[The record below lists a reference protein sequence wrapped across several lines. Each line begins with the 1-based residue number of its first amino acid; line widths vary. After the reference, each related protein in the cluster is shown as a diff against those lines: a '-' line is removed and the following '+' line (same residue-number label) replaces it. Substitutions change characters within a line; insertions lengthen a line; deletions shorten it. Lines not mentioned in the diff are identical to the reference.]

1 MSTKGSTIGRRKFLG
16 MGAAA
21 AGLALMADLEAYPQ
35 NVNRNSIA
43 SDLKITD
50 MRIAVL
56 RGPGGKP
63 VQEGNGGPSSAGSS
77 GGVGGPSGA
86 MGRGAPPRGPMPP
99 ATPGAGAASGGTII
113 VRIDTNQGISG
124 YGQAIGDGPQPN
136 YILMHKAR
144 LLGENPCNVDRI
156 FRKIKLHGGYNRQGS
171 GVNAIE
177 NALWDLAGKAYG
189 VPIYQ
194 MLGGKFRDKIRMYSE
209 GDPRSNSIADIA
221 ADYKERVASG
231 FTMLKYDLG
240 VARVLQGKRGTMSAP
255 AGYNGEPGENPENFY
270 QGFEISVKGAELVAD
285 HVAAI
290 KEAMGDAADIP
301 MAHDHFGHLT
311 VKSCIKLAKAL
322 ERVTPSMLE
331 DMVPWFR
338 VEEWKLI
345 NDSIDVPTLTGEDAY
360 LVESLEPLCQARAV
374 DYIHPD
380 HLVIGGCLELQK
392 TSDMAA
398 TYSVGM
404 MGPSNATAI
413 GYAAGAHAIA
423 ACETFLAMEWH
434 QPQPAWHK
442 DLTDKGDLVVQG
454 HIPVPTGPGLG
465 IKVNEEA
472 MRNLCRQGEF
482 FTDPTTYW
490 DSQVGGEK
498 AYT

>member
-1 MSTKGSTIGRRKFLG
+1 MSTKENAIGRRSLLS

-21 AGLALMADLEAYPQ
+21 AGLGLLADLEAYPQ
-35 NVNRNSIA
+35 NVNRNSIP
-43 SDLKITD
+43 SDLKVTD

-56 RGPGGKP
+56 RGPGG
-63 VQEGNGGPSSAGSS
+63 QAGA
-77 GGVGGPSGA
+77 GRAG
-86 MGRGAPPRGPMPP
+86 GRGGRGPLPP
-99 ATPGAGAASGGTII
+99 ATPGAGGASGGTIV

-124 YGQAIGDGPQPN
+124 YGQTIGDGPQPN
-136 YILMHKAR
+136 YVLTHKAR
-144 LLGENPCNVDRI
+144 VLGENPCNVDKI
-156 FRKIKLHGGYNRQGS
+156 FRKIKIHGAYNRRGAAS
-171 GVNAIE
+171 TRLRTRCGIWPAKLMACRSIKC
-177 NALWDLAGKAYG
+177 LAGNFATRSACTAR
-189 VPIYQ
+189 VTRA
-194 MLGGKFRDKIRMYSE
+194 RDDIK
-209 GDPRSNSIADIA
+209 DIA
-221 ADYKERVASG
+221 ADYKERVAAG

-240 VARVLQGKRGTMSAP
+240 VARILQGKRGTMSAP
-255 AGYNGEPGENPENFY
+255 AGYNGEPGEDPENYY
-270 QGFEISVKGAELVAD
+270 QGFELSDKGAELVAD

-345 NDSIDVPTLTGEDAY
+345 TNSINVPTLTGEDAY

-380 HLVIGGCLELQK
+380 HLVIGGCLELKK
-392 TSDMAA
+392 TADMAA
-398 TYSVGM
+398 KYSVGM
-404 MGPSNATAI
+404 MVHSNATPI
-413 GYAAGAHAIA
+413 GYAAGVHAIA
-423 ACETFLAMEWH
+423 ACQNFLAMEWH

-442 DLTDKGDLVVQG
+442 EITDAGDLVVKG
-454 HIPVPTGPGLG
+454 YIPVPTGPGLG

-472 MRNLCRQGEF
+472 MRPLCRQGEF

-490 DSQVGGEK
+490 DSQVGGDK

>member
-1 MSTKGSTIGRRKFLG
+1 MSRYENAFGRRLLLG
-16 MGAAA
+16 TGAAA
-21 AGLALMADLEAYPQ
+21 AGLGLVAELEAYPQ
-35 NVNRNSIA
+35 NVNRSSSP

-56 RGPGGKP
+56 RGPGG
-63 VQEGNGGPSSAGSS
+63 QAGGGRGGGRGGPS
-77 GGVGGPSGA
+77 
-86 MGRGAPPRGPMPP
+86 APVPP
-99 ATPGAGAASGGTII
+99 ATPGAGAASGGVIV

-124 YGQAIGDGPQPN
+124 YGQTIGDGPQPN
-136 YILMHKAR
+136 YVLTHKAR
-144 LLGENPCNVDRI
+144 VLGDNPCNVDKI
-156 FRKIKLHGGYNRQGS
+156 FRKLKMHGGYNRRGS

-194 MLGGKFRDKIRMYSE
+194 MLGGKFRDKVRMYSE

-221 ADYKERVASG
+221 ADYKERVAAG
-231 FTMLKYDLG
+231 FTMLKLDLP
-240 VARVLQGKRGTMSAP
+240 VAPIVRGKKGTMSAP
-255 AGYNGEPGENPENFY
+255 EGYDGGQRGEGLENYY
-270 QGFEISVKGAELVAD
+270 QAFELSDKGCELVAD
-285 HVAAI
+285 YVASV

-311 VKSCIKLAKAL
+311 AKSCIKLANAL
-322 ERVTPSMLE
+322 ERVTPSTLE

-345 NDSIDVPTLTGEDAY
+345 TDSIRVPTLTGEHASW
-360 LVESLEPLCQARAV
+360 VETLEPLCQARAV

-380 HLVIGGCLELQK
+380 HLVIGGCLELKK
-392 TSDMAA
+392 TADMAA
-398 TYSVGM
+398 KYSVGM
-404 MGPSNATAI
+404 RVHSNATPI

-423 ACETFLAMEWH
+423 ACQNFLAMEWH

-442 DLTDKGDLVVQG
+442 DITDAGDLVVKG

-472 MRNLCRQGEF
+472 MRPLCRQGEF

-490 DSQVGGEK
+490 DSQFGGEK

>member
-1 MSTKGSTIGRRKFLG
+1 MSTEENAIGRRTLLG
-16 MGAAA
+16 TGAAV
-21 AGLALMADLEAYPQ
+21 AGLGLLADLEAYPQ
-35 NVNRNSIA
+35 NVNRNSIP

-50 MRIAVL
+50 MRIAIL
-56 RGPGGKP
+56 RGPGGQTGGRRTRRRQGSVASRDSRRGSGIGRHDRRP
-63 VQEGNGGPSSAGSS
+63 NRYQPGNFGLRP
-77 GGVGGPSGA
+77 
-86 MGRGAPPRGPMPP
+86 
-99 ATPGAGAASGGTII
+99 
-113 VRIDTNQGISG
+113 DDW
-124 YGQAIGDGPQPN
+124 DGPQPN
-136 YILMHKAR
+136 YVLTHKAR
-144 LLGENPCNVDRI
+144 VLGENPCNVDKI
-156 FRKIKLHGGYNRQGS
+156 FRKLKIHGAYNRRGS

-194 MLGGKFRDKIRMYSE
+194 MLGGKFRDKVRMYSE

-221 ADYKERVASG
+221 ADYKERVAAG

-240 VARVLQGKRGTMSAP
+240 VAPILRGKRGTMFAP
-255 AGYNGEPGENPENFY
+255 AGYNGEPGESPENYY
-270 QGFEISVKGAELVAD
+270 QGLELSDKGCELVAD

-290 KEAMGDAADIP
+290 KEAMGDAADVP
-301 MAHDHFGHLT
+301 MGHDHFGHLT
-311 VKSCIKLAKAL
+311 AKSCIKLANAL

-345 NDSIDVPTLTGEDAY
+345 TNSIRVPTLTGEDAY
-360 LVESLEPLCQARAV
+360 LMESLEALCQARAV

-380 HLVIGGCLELQK
+380 HLVIGGLLELKK

-398 TYSVGM
+398 KYSVGM
-404 MGPSNATAI
+404 MVHSNATPI
-413 GYAAGAHAIA
+413 GYAAGVHAIA
-423 ACETFLAMEWH
+423 ACQNFLAMEWH
-434 QPQPAWHK
+434 MPQPAWHK
-442 DLTDKGDLVVQG
+442 DITDAGDLVVKG
-454 HIPVPTGPGLG
+454 YIPVPTGPGLG

-472 MRNLCRQGEF
+472 NRPLCRQGEF

-490 DSQVGGEK
+490 DSQIGGDK

>member
-1 MSTKGSTIGRRKFLG
+1 MSRNENGIGRRSLLKT
-16 MGAAA
+16 GAAA
-21 AGLALMADLEAYPQ
+21 LGLGLLADLEAYPQ
-35 NVNRNSIA
+35 NVNRNSSP

-56 RGPGGKP
+56 RGPGG
-63 VQEGNGGPSSAGSS
+63 QRGDGR
-77 GGVGGPSGA
+77 
-86 MGRGAPPRGPMPP
+86 MGRRGGARVPLPP

-124 YGQAIGDGPQPN
+124 YGQTIGDGPQPN
-136 YILMHKAR
+136 YVLMHKTR
-144 LLGENPCNVDRI
+144 LLGENPGNVDKI
-156 FRKIKLHGGYNRQGS
+156 FRKIKIHGAYNRQGS

-221 ADYKERVASG
+221 ADYRERVAAG
-231 FTMLKYDLG
+231 FTMLKMDLP
-240 VARVLQGKRGTMSAP
+240 VAPILRGKRGTMFAP
-255 AGYNGEPGENPENFY
+255 EGYNGEPGEGPENYY
-270 QGFEISVKGAELVAD
+270 QGFEISDKGCELVAD
-285 HVAAI
+285 YVASI
-290 KEAMGDAADIP
+290 KEAMGDAADVP
-301 MAHDHFGHLT
+301 MGHDHFGHLT
-311 VKSCIKLAKAL
+311 AKSCIKLANAL
-322 ERVTPSMLE
+322 ERVTPSTLE

-345 NDSIDVPTLTGEDAY
+345 TDSIRVSTLTGEDAY

-380 HLVIGGCLELQK
+380 HLVIGGCLELKK
-392 TSDMAA
+392 TADMAA
-398 TYSVGM
+398 KYSVGM
-404 MGPSNATAI
+404 MVHSNATPI

-423 ACETFLAMEWH
+423 ACQNFLAMEWH

-442 DLTDKGDLVVQG
+442 DLTDKGDLVVKG
-454 HIPVPTGPGLG
+454 YIPVPTGPGLG

-472 MRNLCRQGEF
+472 MRPLCRQGEF

-490 DSQVGGEK
+490 DSQFGGEK

>member
-1 MSTKGSTIGRRKFLG
+1 MSTKENAIGRRALLG
-16 MGAAA
+16 TGAAV
-21 AGLALMADLEAYPQ
+21 AGLGLLADLEAYPQ
-35 NVNRNSIA
+35 NVNRNSIP
-43 SDLKITD
+43 SDLKVTD

-56 RGPGGKP
+56 RGPGGQAP
-63 VQEGNGGPSSAGSS
+63 AGYGG
-77 GGVGGPSGA
+77 
-86 MGRGAPPRGPMPP
+86 GRGGPRGPIPP
-99 ATPGAGAASGGTII
+99 ATPGAGAASGGTID

-124 YGQAIGDGPQPN
+124 YGQTIGDGPQPN
-136 YILMHKAR
+136 YVLTHKAR
-144 LLGENPCNVDRI
+144 VLGENPCNVDKI
-156 FRKIKLHGGYNRQGS
+156 FRKIKIHGAYNRRGS

-194 MLGGKFRDKIRMYSE
+194 MLGGKFRDKVRMYSE
-209 GDPRSNSIADIA
+209 GDPKTDSIADIA
-221 ADYKERVASG
+221 ADYRERVAAG

-240 VARVLQGKRGTMSAP
+240 VPRVLQGKRGTMSAP
-255 AGYNGEPGENPENFY
+255 AGYNGEPGEGPENYY
-270 QGFEISVKGAELVAD
+270 QGLEVSDKGCELVAD

-311 VKSCIKLAKAL
+311 VKSCIKLANAL

-345 NDSIDVPTLTGEDAY
+345 NNSIRVPTLTGEDAY

-380 HLVIGGCLELQK
+380 HLVIGGCLELKK
-392 TSDMAA
+392 TADMAA
-398 TYSVGM
+398 KYSVGM
-404 MGPSNATAI
+404 MVHSNATPI
-413 GYAAGAHAIA
+413 GYAAGVHAIA
-423 ACETFLAMEWH
+423 ACQNFLAMEWH

-442 DLTDKGDLVVQG
+442 DLTDKGDLVVKG
-454 HIPVPTGPGLG
+454 YIPVPTGPGLG

-472 MRNLCRQGEF
+472 IRSLCRQGEF